1 MKRNAFTLIELLVV
15 IAIIG
20 VLVALLL
27 PGVQAAREA
36 ARRMS
41 CQNNIKQVAL
51 AIHNFESTHKELP
64 PGMQCL
70 KHYTVPNPQPSQ
82 VPANWYGATWL
93 TYILPFMEQQAIA
106 DQWDW
111 SGTYEAALKNTRD
124 PANPRLRNENAVSA
138 SLVPSY
144 KCPSDLL
151 DEGPVELDYS
161 RRGYPL
167 GFFGTTS
174 YIGNGGT
181 HSTYFRDCA
190 MESDGVFF
198 MTDED
203 SCPQSC
209 QNMNVNPNGNLRPDE
224 PPCTFAAVLDGTSQT
239 LMVGERFHY
248 DPVFDR
254 RLHDNPTLYSR
265 FPISKWSAWSWVGG
279 GNCTTMVLGSAR
291 TGIPIN
297 FTTPENA
304 PVDYVSVN
312 ERMSAFGSGHPG
324 GANFALVDGSVHFFT
339 ESLNETV
346 FQQLAVKRDT
356 ENLIMDYELLPF

>member
-20 VLVALLL
+20 ILIALLL

-36 ARRMS
+36 ARLMS

-51 AIHNFESTHKELP
+51 AIHNFESAHKELP

-70 KHYTVPNPQPSQ
+70 KHHTRPNPRPTDR
-82 VPANWYGATWL
+82 PRDWYGATWL

-106 DQWDW
+106 DIWNWD
-111 SGTYEAALKNTRD
+111 GTYQAARENTRD
-124 PANPRLRNENAVSA
+124 PANLRLANENAPSA
-138 SLVPSY
+138 SLVPGY

-151 DEGPVELDYS
+151 DDGPIELDF
-161 RRGYPL
+161 RLGGYPT

-190 MESDGVFF
+190 MERDGVFF

-203 SCPQSC
+203 SCPNPC
-209 QNMNVNPNGNLRPDE
+209 QNMTTNPNGNLRPNE

-239 LMVGERFHY
+239 LLIGERFHY
-248 DPVFDR
+248 DPIFDN
-254 RLHDNPTLYSR
+254 RLHDNPTRYSR
-265 FPISKWSAWSWVGG
+265 YPIHKWSAWSWTGG
-279 GNCTTMVLGSAR
+279 GNGTTMVLGSAR

-297 FTTPENA
+297 FTTPANA
-304 PVDYVSVN
+304 PIDYFSVN
-312 ERMSAFGSGHPG
+312 DRMSAFGSGHPG
-324 GANFALVDGSVHFFT
+324 GANFAFVDGSVHFLT

-346 FQQLAVKRDT
+346 FQQLAVKKDT
-356 ENLIMDYELLPF
+356 ENLVLDYELLPF